1 MNGREQGGAIIKYRV
16 YVYVW
21 GSLIILTGLTLT
33 AAALEFGGLSIIIN
47 ILIASVKASLVV
59 CLFMHLKY
67 ESRLFKVMLLLAMTT
82 LTVIILLT
90 FSDVLFR

>member
-1 MNGREQGGAIIKYRV
+1 MNSREQSGEIVRYRT

-21 GSLIILTGLTLT
+21 GSLVILTGLTLA
-33 AAALEFGGLSIIIN
+33 AAALEFGGLSIMIN

-59 CLFMHLKY
+59 WLFMHLKY
-67 ESRLFKVMLLLAMTT
+67 ESRLFKVMLLLAIAT